1 MKKGHYFS
9 GIFIAVFVVI
19 HLLNH
24 LVGLGG
30 IPEHIRFMETFRLFY
45 RNIFIE
51 IILLGAV
58 LFQIIS
64 GIQLFRAKIKSV
76 DSSLEKIQIWSGL
89 YLAVF
94 FFFHISAVLA
104 GRYLLHLDT
113 NFYFGAAGINTFPF
127 NLFFVPYYG
136 LAMLSFFGHIAA
148 VHSKRMKSNFLNI
161 SPQGQARAI
170 IGLGLLVTILV
181 FCGMTDY
188 FKGIRIPEAY
198 GVLIGK

>member
-9 GIFIAVFVVI
+9 GIFIAVFIAV
-19 HLLNH
+19 HLLNQ
-24 LVGLGG
+24 LVSLGG
-30 IPEHIRFMETFRLFY
+30 VPEHIKFMETVRLFY

-51 IILLGAV
+51 TILLGAI

-64 GIQLFRAKIKSV
+64 GLKLFRTKIKTV
-76 DSSLEKIQIWSGL
+76 DTPFEKIQVWSGL
-89 YLAVF
+89 YLVVF
-94 FFFHISAVLA
+94 FFFHISAVMT
-104 GRYLLHLDT
+104 GRYLFHLDT

-136 LAMLSFFGHIAA
+136 LAILSFFGHIAA
-148 VHSKRMKSNFLNI
+148 AHSKKMKSDFLNLG
-161 SPQGQARAI
+161 PQGQARAI
-170 IGLGLLVTILV
+170 IGLGILVTILI

-188 FKGIRIPEAY
+188 FKGINIPEAY